1 MSFIADRQTLEDLNM
16 LGKHRHGSVYSIFN
30 KTKTRGGERLLEQ
43 WFQSP
48 LQAPEEINKR
58 SSLFSFIH
66 QLDVDFPFDPVLFSK
81 AENYLESAGPASF
94 PFTVADIALK
104 KLKGSFFHDY
114 QFNQTYE
121 GLMAAIQF
129 LRDCVS
135 FIGKMERAGDG
146 IGKLHFENERAIL
159 SRIFD
164 DERLQWLMSK
174 QAIQQCSF
182 MEVCRYDY
190 LLRQGLAEEM
200 KVVLESVYRL
210 DVYTSVATVA
220 AQRNFSYAE
229 ALAASENC
237 FETSGLWHPSL
248 IKGVANVLDFD
259 RNKNMLFLTGANM
272 AGKSTLMKAFGIV
285 VYLAHMGFPVPAGK
299 LRFSVMQGLYS
310 SINVSDNLNSGYSHF
325 YAEVLRVKTVAEQV
339 SNGLRLVVLFDEL
352 FKGTNVKDAFDATL
366 EVTKAFSEY
375 KKSFFII
382 STHIIEVGEKLIEN
396 EKLRAVYLPTLISG
410 NTPKYTYKL
419 EPGITSDRQGMLIIQ
434 NEGILELLAED
445 STNSIKN
452 RQ

>member
-1 MSFIADRQTLEDLNM
+1 M
-16 LGKHRHGSVYSIFN
+16 LGKHRHGSIYSIFN

-43 WFQSP
+43 WFQNP

-58 SSLFSFIH
+58 SSLFSFFH
-66 QLDVDFPFDPVLFSK
+66 KLGVDIPFDTALFSK
-81 AENYLESAGPASF
+81 AESYLENPGSACLPL
-94 PFTVADIALK
+94 TVADMALK
-104 KLKGSFFHDY
+104 KLKGSFLHDD
-114 QFNQTYE
+114 QFNQTYD
-121 GLMAAIQF
+121 GLIAAIQF
-129 LRDCVS
+129 LRDYIS
-135 FIGKMERAGDG
+135 FIRKVEGAGDNMG
-146 IGKLHFENERAIL
+146 NLHYENERSVIA
-159 SRIFD
+159 RIFD
-164 DERLQWLMSK
+164 DERLQWLKLK

-190 LLRQGLAEEM
+190 LLRQGMAEEM

-210 DVYTSVATVA
+210 DVYISVATVA
-220 AQRNFSYAE
+220 AQRNFSYAV

-248 IKGVANVLDFD
+248 IKGVANVMDYD

-299 LRFSVMQGLYS
+299 LRFSIMQGLYS

-375 KKSFFII
+375 KKCFFII

-396 EKLRAVYLPTLISG
+396 RQLRAVYLPTIMSG
-410 NTPKYTYKL
+410 NTPRYTYQL

-445 STNSIKN
+445 FTNSVKN
-452 RQ
+452 KK